1 MDLVV
6 GYLGSCGRRCAV
18 PRDARDVERVDGDNK
33 PAQHVG
39 DGARACGGS
48 LRHLLRG
55 PAFRAVTR
63 SAMARLLRSP
73 LTMVVPSGAG

>member
-18 PRDARDVERVDGDNK
+18 PRDARDVERVDGDSK
-33 PAQHVG
+33 PAQHLG

-48 LRHLLRG
+48 L
-55 PAFRAVTR
+55 
-63 SAMARLLRSP
+63 
-73 LTMVVPSGAG
+73 LTCFEAQHFEG